1 MRQDHLVICQ
11 TVHVRTDFGDIDI
24 FQGDRERERRK
35 NKLLYFPVLNE
46 SQLNNVVLLALMS
59 VVDIFIFLFSCFEC
73 ESMEQHCSSCDVVDF
88 CCT

>member
-24 FQGDRERERRK
+24 FQGDREREK
-35 NKLLYFPVLNE
+35 EEKTNLYFPVLNE

-59 VVDIFIFLFSCFEC
+59 VVDIFFIFFPVLNVSRWN
-73 ESMEQHCSSCDVVDF
+73 SILPLAM
-88 CCT
+88 